1 MHGGKLVRARAIA
14 AVGCK
19 GGVCLAHS
27 GELQGEHGRSE
38 RGTED
43 ACRGG
48 TDAWTGAWA
57 YLAIAHSRGWQH
69 IRSSIGVT
77 TSIRCNYKA
86 GATTSLRGATPVTTG
101 LTTGVMTT
109 YTNQY
114 KRGNTN
120 VDRMRVSTKPSPLT

>member
-1 MHGGKLVRARAIA
+1 MGSECLMHGGKLVRARAIA

-48 TDAWTGAWA
+48 QMPGQGPGR
-57 YLAIAHSRGWQH
+57 I
-69 IRSSIGVT
+69 
-77 TSIRCNYKA
+77 
-86 GATTSLRGATPVTTG
+86 
-101 LTTGVMTT
+101 
-109 YTNQY
+109 
-114 KRGNTN
+114 
-120 VDRMRVSTKPSPLT
+120 